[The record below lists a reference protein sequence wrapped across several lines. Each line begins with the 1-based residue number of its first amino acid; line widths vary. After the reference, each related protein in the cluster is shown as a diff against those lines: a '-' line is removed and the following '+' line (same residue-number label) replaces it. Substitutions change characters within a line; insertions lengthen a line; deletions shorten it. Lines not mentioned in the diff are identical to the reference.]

1 MCAHLIVQVKTSLHV
16 YMLVMRLTQTSPKS
30 LVAAN
35 KWLYIN
41 ILAGLLNLG
50 LVLRG

>member
-1 MCAHLIVQVKTSLHV
+1 MCTHLTVQAKASLHV

-35 KWLYIN
+35 KWLYI
-41 ILAGLLNLG
+41 IFWLAYLT
-50 LVLRG
+50 